1 MNRKEPS
8 YLRRAFGIVPIGI
21 DMESSSFFIILYI
34 IKSWFKGGRKMKTKM
49 IGKKVSHNRFGDG
62 IVTSNTGNIIEVDF
76 SNQRRKF
83 IYPDAFSRFITCSD
97 NKIQTEI
104 MALLNHRNQKQ
115 QLIQEFKRRE
125 QERLQRIKKLKLV
138 DNSHAAFGLIHN
150 DLASI
155 QASLTIKTGDYLSG
169 KSKGQPR
176 IATRIAMNSACI
188 LTEVPNGK
196 KEEERRIIG
205 VMMLREDVEG
215 KYCLDGNLAIHPTLR
230 VLLSPSEQK
239 LLFWNY
245 QSLSSSK
252 NKWGNTEFKY
262 LSSDCVKQILHD
274 MKNIITGEEERGILN
289 NLYLYFCSLNQLTP

>member
-1 MNRKEPS
+1 
-8 YLRRAFGIVPIGI
+8 
-21 DMESSSFFIILYI
+21 
-34 IKSWFKGGRKMKTKM
+34 MKTKM
-49 IGKKVSHNRFGDG
+49 IGKKVSHIRFGDG
-62 IVTSNTGNIIEVDF
+62 IVTSNTDNIIEVDF

-83 IYPDAFSRFITCSD
+83 IYPDAFSRYITFTD
-97 NKIQTEI
+97 NNIQSEV
-104 MALLNHRNQKQ
+104 MAILNHRDQKQ

-125 QERLQRIKKLKLV
+125 QERLQKIKK
-138 DNSHAAFGLIHN
+138 
-150 DLASI
+150 
-155 QASLTIKTGDYLSG
+155 GDYLSG

-188 LTEVPNGK
+188 ITDVPNGK

-215 KYCLDGNLAIHPTLR
+215 KYCLDGNLSIHPTLR
-230 VLLSPSEQK
+230 VLLSPSEQN

-274 MKNIITGEEERGILN
+274 MKNVIIGEEKRGILN
-289 NLYLYFCSLNQLTP
+289 NLYLYFCSLNRLTP